1 MTRTSLASILGAVC
15 AAMLS
20 ATVRAEGSSEWAS
33 RSELGY
39 ALARGNTDSD
49 NGNLKF
55 DIAHLYNSWIEAFG
69 VDALYGRTNGIGTAQ
84 RLDGHLQ
91 VDYKFTEKAFWFG
104 KLEYQDDRYSGF
116 QYQASA
122 ATGLGRIFLQS
133 TTDKLTAQ
141 LGVGIRR
148 LRQEELIR
156 DVTGAVVERIPGASA
171 EDAVAAGAV
180 TYEHDFNT
188 STKLLES
195 LSVESGKANT
205 LLKNNLGI
213 QVKMSTSLA
222 LAISYSYIR
231 NSSPPPTVL
240 SKTDQLTT
248 VNLVYEIK
256 NDKVPAMPVALL
268 DDQLNAVY

>member
-1 MTRTSLASILGAVC
+1 MTRTTLRVILGAVC
-15 AAMLS
+15 V
-20 ATVRAEGSSEWAS
+20 ATVSVAAHAESEWAS
-33 RSELGY
+33 RSQLGY

-49 NGNLKF
+49 NGNLRF
-55 DIAHLYNSWIEAFG
+55 DIAHLYNHWIEAFG
-69 VDALYGRTNGIGTAQ
+69 VDGLYGKTNGIGTAQ

-91 VDYKFTEKAFWFG
+91 VDYKFTDSAFWFG

-133 TTDKLTAQ
+133 DTDKLTAQ
-141 LGVGIRR
+141 LGIGIRR
-148 LRQEELIR
+148 LRPEQLIR
-156 DVTGAVVERIPGASA
+156 DDAGAVIDRIPGESS

-195 LSVESGKANT
+195 VSVESGRSNT

-213 QVKMSTSLA
+213 QVKMSTALA

-231 NSSPPPTVL
+231 NSGPPPTVL

-256 NDKVPAMPVALL
+256 NDKIPAMPVALL
-268 DDQLNAVY
+268 EHQLNTAD